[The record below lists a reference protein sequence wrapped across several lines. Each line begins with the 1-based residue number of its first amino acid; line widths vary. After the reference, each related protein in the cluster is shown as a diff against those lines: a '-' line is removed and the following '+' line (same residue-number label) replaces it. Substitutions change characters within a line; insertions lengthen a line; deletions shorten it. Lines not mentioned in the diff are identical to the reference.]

1 MQFTTVR
8 SKEKDYD
15 IYLKSEKLVHSQ
27 QEHEKNVS
35 QLFGSGK
42 NWFLAICYLQIRRE
56 KKVDPAKTKKCS
68 SLLQG
73 KRLFGEQKK
82 VDPCYFGDQKMQ
94 FTTVRSKEKDYDIYL
109 KSEKLVHSQQEHEKN
124 VSQLFGSGKNWFLAI
139 SSLTNTVAAISRR
152 ETIGSL
158 LFGYQKMQ
166 FTTVRSKEKDYDIY
180 LKSEKLVHSQQEHEK
195 YVSQLFESGKKEFQA
210 ISSLQNTVAVIWRQ
224 KKVDPCYLLFVRSK
238 EKEQDILKSEKLV
251 YRQQDHEK
259 NVSQL
264 FGSGK
269 NSAISSLTN
278 TVTAIWR
285 EKKVDPCYFQTK
297 KCSSQLLGARKKIMT
312 SI

>member
-8 SKEKDYD
+8 IKEKDYD

-27 QEHEKNVS
+27 QHEKNVS
-35 QLFGSGK
+35 LFGSGK
-42 NWFLAICYLQIRRE
+42 NWFLTISSLTKSVGYLKRE
-56 KKVDPAKTKKCS
+56 KS
-68 SLLQG
+68 GSL
-73 KRLFGEQKK
+73 LFGE
-82 VDPCYFGDQKMQ
+82 QKMQ

-139 SSLTNTVAAISRR
+139 SSLTNSVAEER
-152 ETIGSL
+152 EKSGSL
-158 LFGYQKMQ
+158 LFGDQKMQ

-180 LKSEKLVHSQQEHEK
+180 LKSEKLVYSQQEHEK
-195 YVSQLFESGKKEFQA
+195 
-210 ISSLQNTVAVIWRQ
+210 
-224 KKVDPCYLLFVRSK
+224 
-238 EKEQDILKSEKLV
+238 
-251 YRQQDHEK
+251 
-259 NVSQL
+259 NVFQL

-269 NSAISSLTN
+269 NWFLTISSLTN
-278 TVTAIWR
+278 SVAAIWR
-285 EKKVDPCYFQTK
+285 EKKLDRCYLETK